1 MQPIDSDS
9 LEPSTRRWALVA
21 AVLAALF
28 VVTLLLLGTQGSPT
42 AAAGDSHA
50 LDNGL

>member
-1 MQPIDSDS
+1 MLPISNDS
-9 LEPSTRRWALVA
+9 LETSNRRWALVA

-28 VVTLLLLGTQGSPT
+28 VVTLLLLGTHASPT
-42 AAAGDSHA
+42 AAAGDIQA

>member
-1 MQPIDSDS
+1 MHPIANDD

-28 VVTLLLLGTQGSPT
+28 VVTLLLLGTHASPT
-42 AAAGDSHA
+42 AAAGDIHA